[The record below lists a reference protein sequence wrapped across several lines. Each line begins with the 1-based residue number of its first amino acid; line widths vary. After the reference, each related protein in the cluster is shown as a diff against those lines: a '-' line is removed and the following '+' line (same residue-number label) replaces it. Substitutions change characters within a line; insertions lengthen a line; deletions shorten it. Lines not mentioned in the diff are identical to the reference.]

1 MKKFYPKLTK
11 SEKYKNSNRIA
22 LVSTVAATLELAKR
36 GEILIKQDKEFGDIF
51 LKKRTK
57 DEN

>member
-1 MKKFYPKLTK
+1 MKKFYPIFEK

-22 LVSTVAATLELAKR
+22 LVSTVSATLELAKR

-57 DEN
+57 NEQ

>member
-1 MKKFYPKLTK
+1 
-11 SEKYKNSNRIA
+11 
-22 LVSTVAATLELAKR
+22 LAKR

-57 DEN
+57 DEKW